1 MGIFFDKFN
10 QHYEVG
16 GQELSLGMISFL
28 QDVLTKKK
36 KKDTLKV
43 YYYRYNY
50 YFNLSSVTIKF

>member
-28 QDVLTKKK
+28 HDVLTEE